1 MGTGN
6 SAVTTVTKNT
16 EITII
21 GDALDS
27 GGVTWYYTYVIKSGQ
42 VYSGY
47 IISSYVSVGTSE
59 RMAEKVV
66 VDASSLNVRKGPGKD
81 YASLTTVS
89 RNETLYVVDMDVS
102 SVRQQWA
109 LVYFEKSGTKYV
121 GYILYDYIYQE
132 WTEPRYSDLEA
143 EYLEEHVYHMSGNPA
158 FVKKLTQTLQISG
171 KTGDT
176 YTGNLWGCGDSVSE
190 KDNRVCG
197 LEVEFVLN
205 DGTLETYT
213 STFKTGGSEW
223 QFLHDVFVAKHP
235 YKRINVSCVFSYQA
249 NVFLFD
255 GLGFYREDFSESYV
269 YDAKGNVIS
278 VQDNAKNTS
287 KFEYDTNDNISKITD
302 PKGSNFTYTYDS
314 KHNVQTA
321 VSAEKTKYT
330 FTYDS
335 KGNPTTSKVT
345 NADADTGPYIQSGMT
360 YTGDGNYTETVTDPL
375 GNTVRYEYDI
385 FDRLAFV
392 LDARMD
398 ITRYVYDSYGHLT
411 EVNTDADDADT
422 AKVQYTYEKDEL
434 KTIATNGIS
443 YTLSQDSF
451 GKPAGVAAG
460 SRQLVSKVYED
471 YNGNLASLS
480 YGNGFT
486 WLYDYDDLD
495 RLVQIRMKDTNDQ
508 TYVMYRYEYDQEG
521 NLCTEYDVRED
532 LGTET
537 ITTRYFYDLS
547 GRLAYC
553 RNDRDED
560 YRYTYD
566 QNNQVTKIENGNQ
579 FRKTET
585 VYTYEGEY
593 FMDACIE
600 YELYTEEELKKYFDE
615 EFEKHVM
622 PIIKEGKERLIQDLD
637 YFFDEM
643 FEEEIQ
649 KVLNKLG
656 IDREHQ

>member
-1 MGTGN
+1 D
-6 SAVTTVTKNT
+6 
-16 EITII
+16 E
-21 GDALDS
+21 
-27 GGVTWYYTYVIKSGQ
+27 
-42 VYSGY
+42 
-47 IISSYVSVGTSE
+47 
-59 RMAEKVV
+59 
-66 VDASSLNVRKGPGKD
+66 
-81 YASLTTVS
+81 
-89 RNETLYVVDMDVS
+89 
-102 SVRQQWA
+102 
-109 LVYFEKSGTKYV
+109 
-121 GYILYDYIYQE
+121 
-132 WTEPRYSDLEA
+132 
-143 EYLEEHVYHMSGNPA
+143 
-158 FVKKLTQTLQISG
+158 
-171 KTGDT
+171 
-176 YTGNLWGCGDSVSE
+176 
-190 KDNRVCG
+190 
-197 LEVEFVLN
+197 
-205 DGTLETYT
+205 
-213 STFKTGGSEW
+213 
-223 QFLHDVFVAKHP
+223 
-235 YKRINVSCVFSYQA
+235 
-249 NVFLFD
+249 
-255 GLGFYREDFSESYV
+255 
-269 YDAKGNVIS
+269 
-278 VQDNAKNTS
+278 
-287 KFEYDTNDNISKITD
+287 
-302 PKGSNFTYTYDS
+302 
-314 KHNVQTA
+314 
-321 VSAEKTKYT
+321 
-330 FTYDS
+330 
-335 KGNPTTSKVT
+335 
-345 NADADTGPYIQSGMT
+345 
-360 YTGDGNYTETVTDPL
+360 
-375 GNTVRYEYDI
+375 
-385 FDRLAFV
+385 
-392 LDARMD
+392 
-398 ITRYVYDSYGHLT
+398 
-411 EVNTDADDADT
+411 ADT